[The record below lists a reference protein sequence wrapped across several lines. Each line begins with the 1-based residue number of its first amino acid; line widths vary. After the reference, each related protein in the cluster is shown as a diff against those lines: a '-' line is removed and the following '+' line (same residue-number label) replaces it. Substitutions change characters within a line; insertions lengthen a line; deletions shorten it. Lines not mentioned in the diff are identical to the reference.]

1 MERIR
6 CAINRIFPRSY
17 LWLIRFIGLIVP
29 RRLRADWRQEWEAE
43 LRHREELL
51 AEWDRLDWRNRLD
64 LLRRSVGAFWDAL
77 LLQPRRLEDEMF
89 QDLRFGVRMLLKHKG
104 FTLIAVLTLSLGI
117 GANTAIFSIVN
128 AVLLRPLPF
137 AEPERLVWFG
147 GWLGADKEQGV
158 TPADFLDYREQCRSF
173 TQIAASVS
181 DGIAMNLSGD
191 GEPERIKGG
200 YVTANYLDV
209 FGVKPTLGRTFVAEE
224 GLEGVNMEGGD
235 RVVVL
240 SRSLWQRRFGADPAI
255 INQTI
260 TLDKRNVTVIGV
272 MPPQFQHPPGVEI
285 WLPFRFPASP
295 QSAFRSREFPFLRPV
310 ARLKP
315 GVTRAQAQA
324 EVETIARRLQ
334 SLYPKTNAN
343 KSLYLMPLQE
353 RLVGNIRLT
362 LLTLLGAVGCVLL
375 IACAN
380 VANLLLARA
389 ATRQKEIAVRS
400 ALGASRGRVVRQLLT
415 ESLALALL
423 GACGGAL
430 LAKWGVRLL
439 VALSSDYLP
448 RADEVRINAT
458 VFAFTLA
465 VALLTGLLFGLA
477 PALQSS
483 RLNLT
488 EALKEGG
495 RGAGSGTRR
504 HRMLNLLVVG
514 EVALAMVLLIG
525 AGLLVNS
532 FVRLQQVNP
541 GFDEKNLLTA
551 RIDIPNPYAQPEK
564 KAQFFEQLQQSVA
577 ALPGVEAVGL
587 ITELPLAGQSAD
599 RPFRIEGRPEPLP
612 GQSPH
617 ADIRA
622 VNHDYFRAMRIPLL
636 KGRYFTEAEVRDTAK
651 VVLISE
657 ELARL
662 YFAGEDAVGQRLF
675 RGTFGKA
682 PYEEIIG
689 VVGDIRH
696 RGLDSGLRQTI
707 YSPYLGLGF
716 TNLVIRTANDP
727 VSLAAALRRE
737 VAAIDPNQ
745 PVANIKTME
754 RWVSESVAQPR
765 FRTLLLGLFSAMAL
779 LLSMVGV
786 YGVMSYA
793 VSQRTHELGIR
804 MALGARAGDVLRL
817 VIRQGMKLAL
827 AGVAIGLGAAF
838 ALTRLIKD
846 LLFGVRATDPMT
858 FAAIALLLAGVALLA
873 CYLPARRA
881 TKVDPMIALRHE

>member
-1 MERIR
+1 M
-6 CAINRIFPRSY
+6 AIPNQNRNSLWRPH
-17 LWLIRFIGLIVP
+17 LWLIAFIGLIVP

-43 LRHREELL
+43 LRYRETLL
-51 AEWDRLDWRNRLD
+51 TEWDNLNWKTKLD

-77 LLQPRRLEDEMF
+77 LLQPKRLEDEMF
-89 QDLRFGVRMLLKHKG
+89 QDLRFGLRMLLKHKG
-104 FTLIAVLTLSLGI
+104 FTAIAILTLSLGV
-117 GANTAIFSIVN
+117 GANTAIFSIVD

-137 AEPERLVWFG
+137 AEPERLLWFG
-147 GWLGADKEQGV
+147 GWAGADREQGV
-158 TPADFLDYREQCRSF
+158 TPADFLDYREQCQSF
-173 TQIAASVS
+173 TQVAASVS
-181 DGIAMNLSGD
+181 DGIPMNLSGG

-200 YVTANYLDV
+200 YVTSNYLDV
-209 FGVKPTLGRTFVAEE
+209 FGVKPAMGRTFAAEE

-240 SRSLWQRRFGADPAI
+240 SHALWERRFGADPAI

-272 MPPQFQHPPGVEI
+272 MPPQFQYPPGVEL
-285 WLPFRFPASP
+285 WLPFSFPASP
-295 QSAFRSREFPFLRPV
+295 QSAFRSREFHFLRPV

-315 GVTRAQAQA
+315 GVSRAQGQA

-343 KSLYLMPLQE
+343 QSLFLWPLQE
-353 RLVGNIRLT
+353 RMVGDIRLT

-389 ATRQKEIAVRS
+389 SARWREIAVRS
-400 ALGASRGRVVRQLLT
+400 ALGAGRGRVVRQLLT

-423 GACGGAL
+423 GGLGGMAL
-430 LAKWGVRLL
+430 ANWGVKLL
-439 VALSSDYLP
+439 VALSADYLP
-448 RADEVRINAT
+448 RADEVRINT
-458 VFAFTLA
+458 PVFGFTLA

-477 PALQSS
+477 PALQSA
-483 RLNLT
+483 RLDLM
-488 EALKEGG
+488 EALKEGAK
-495 RGAGSGTRR
+495 GAGSGARR
-504 HRMLNLLVVG
+504 HRTLNLLVVG
-514 EVALAMVLLIG
+514 EVAVAMMLLIG
-525 AGLLVNS
+525 AGLLINS
-532 FVRLQQVNP
+532 FVRLQQVSP

-564 KAQFFEQLQQSVA
+564 KQQFFEQLQQRVA
-577 ALPGVEAVGL
+577 ALPGVEAVGMV
-587 ITELPLAGQSAD
+587 TELPLAGQSSD
-599 RPFRIEGRPEPLP
+599 FNFNVEGRPEPAP

-617 ADIRA
+617 ADLRN

-636 KGRYFTEAEVRDTAK
+636 KGRSFTEADVRDNAK
-651 VVLISE
+651 VALISD

-662 YFAGEDAVGQRLF
+662 YFAGEDPLGKRLF
-675 RGTFGKA
+675 LDSIGNELF
-682 PYEEIIG
+682 EIIG
-689 VVGDIRH
+689 IVGDVRH

-707 YSPYLGLGF
+707 YFPSLRLGYA
-716 TNLVIRTANDP
+716 NLVIRTTNDP
-727 VSLAAALRRE
+727 VSLAAAVRRE
-737 VAAIDPNQ
+737 AAAIDPNQ

-765 FRTLLLGLFSAMAL
+765 FRTLLLGLFSGAAL
-779 LLSMVGV
+779 LLAMVGI
-786 YGVMSYA
+786 YGVMSYT
-793 VSQRTHELGIR
+793 VSQRVHELGVR

-817 VIRQGMKLAL
+817 VISQGMRLAL
-827 AGVAIGLGAAF
+827 AGVAIGLAAAF

-846 LLFGVRATDPMT
+846 LLFGVLATDPLT
-858 FAAIALLLAGVALLA
+858 FATITLLLTGVALVA

-881 TKVDPMIALRHE
+881 TKVDPMVALRHE

>member
-1 MERIR
+1 MGIPNQTRNSLWR
-6 CAINRIFPRSY
+6 LH
-17 LWLIRFIGLIVP
+17 LWLIRLIGVIVP

-43 LRHREELL
+43 LRHREEML
-51 AEWDRLDWRNRLD
+51 ADWDKLNWKTKLD
-64 LLRRSVGAFWDAL
+64 LLRRSLGAFWDAL
-77 LLQPRRLEDEMF
+77 LLQPKRLEDEMF
-89 QDLRFGVRMLLKHKG
+89 QDLRFGLRMLLKHKG
-104 FTLIAVLTLSLGI
+104 FTAIAILTLSLGV

-137 AEPERLVWFG
+137 AEPERLLWFG
-147 GWLGADKEQGV
+147 GWAGADKEQGV
-158 TPADFLDYREQCRSF
+158 TPADFLDYREQCQSF

-181 DGIAMNLSGD
+181 DGIPMNLSGG
-191 GEPERIKGG
+191 GEPERIAGG

-209 FGVKPTLGRTFVAEE
+209 FGVQPALGRTFAAEE

-240 SRSLWQRRFGADPAI
+240 SHALWERRFGADPAI

-272 MPPQFQHPPGVEI
+272 MPPQFQYPPGVEL
-285 WLPFRFPASP
+285 WLPFSFPASP
-295 QSAFRSREFPFLRPV
+295 QSAFRSREFHFLRPV

-315 GVTRAQAQA
+315 GVSRAQAQA

-334 SLYPKTNAN
+334 SLYPETNAN
-343 KSLYLMPLQE
+343 QSLFLWPLQE

-362 LLTLLGAVGCVLL
+362 LLTLFGAVGCVLL

-389 ATRQKEIAVRS
+389 SARGREIAVRS

-415 ESLALALL
+415 ESLALAAL
-423 GACGGAL
+423 GALGGML
-430 LAKWGVRLL
+430 LAKWGVKLL
-439 VALSSDYLP
+439 APLSADYLP

-458 VFAFTLA
+458 VFGFTLG

-477 PALQSS
+477 PALQSA
-483 RLNLT
+483 RLDLT

-495 RGAGSGTRR
+495 KGAGSGARR
-504 HRMLNLLVVG
+504 HRTLNLLVVS
-514 EVALAMVLLIG
+514 EVALAMMLLIG
-525 AGLLVNS
+525 AGLLINS
-532 FVRLQQVNP
+532 FVRLQQVSP

-551 RIDIPNPYAQPEK
+551 RIDIPDPYAQPEK
-564 KAQFFEQLQQSVA
+564 KQQFFEQLQQRVA
-577 ALPGVEAVGL
+577 ALPGVEAVGMV
-587 ITELPLAGQSAD
+587 TELPLAGQSSD
-599 RPFRIEGRPEPLP
+599 FNFNIEGRPEPAP

-617 ADIRA
+617 ADLRN

-636 KGRYFTEAEVRDTAK
+636 KGRSFTEADVRDNAK
-651 VVLISE
+651 VALISD

-662 YFAGEDAVGQRLF
+662 YFAGEDPLGKRLF
-675 RGTFGKA
+675 LGSIGK
-682 PYEEIIG
+682 ELFEIIG
-689 VVGDIRH
+689 IVGDVRH

-707 YSPYLGLGF
+707 YFPSLRLGYA
-716 TNLVIRTANDP
+716 NLVIRTTNDH
-727 VSLAAALRRE
+727 VSLAAAVRRE

-765 FRTLLLGLFSAMAL
+765 FRTLLLGLFSGAAL
-779 LLSMVGV
+779 LLAMVGI

-793 VSQRTHELGIR
+793 VSQRVHELGVR

-817 VIRQGMKLAL
+817 VIKQGMKLAL
-827 AGVAIGLGAAF
+827 AGVAIGLAAAF
-838 ALTRLIKD
+838 MLTRLIKD
-846 LLFGVRATDPMT
+846 LLFGVQATDPLT
-858 FAAIALLLAGVALLA
+858 FVTISLLLTGVALLA

-881 TKVDPMIALRHE
+881 TKVDPMVALRHE

>member
-1 MERIR
+1 MFER
-6 CAINRIFPRSY
+6 CEKPH
-17 LWLIRFIGLIVP
+17 LWLIRVIGVIVP

-43 LRHREELL
+43 LRYRETILT
-51 AEWDRLDWRNRLD
+51 EWDNLNWKTKLD
-64 LLRRSVGAFWDAL
+64 LLRRSAGAFLDAL
-77 LLQPRRLEDEMF
+77 LLQPKRLEDEMF
-89 QDLRFGVRMLLKHKG
+89 QDLRFGLRMLLKHKG
-104 FTLIAVLTLSLGI
+104 FTAIAILTLSLGV

-137 AEPERLVWFG
+137 AEPERLLWFG
-147 GWLGADKEQGV
+147 GWAGADKEQGV
-158 TPADFLDYREQCRSF
+158 TPADFLDYREQCQSF

-181 DGIAMNLSGD
+181 DGISMNLSGG

-209 FGVKPTLGRTFVAEE
+209 FGVKPAMGRTFAAEE

-240 SRSLWQRRFGADPAI
+240 SHELWRRRYGADPAI

-272 MPPQFQHPPGVEI
+272 MPPQFQHPPGVEL
-285 WLPFRFPASP
+285 WLPFSFPASP
-295 QSAFRSREFPFLRPV
+295 QSAFRSREFHFLRPV

-343 KSLYLMPLQE
+343 QSLFLWPLQE

-389 ATRQKEIAVRS
+389 SARGREIAVRS

-415 ESLALALL
+415 ESLALAAL
-423 GACGGAL
+423 GGLGGMI
-430 LAKWGVRLL
+430 LAKWGVNLM
-439 VALSSDYLP
+439 APLSADYLP

-458 VFAFTLA
+458 VFGFTSA
-465 VALLTGLLFGLA
+465 VALITGLLFGLA
-477 PALQSS
+477 PALQSA
-483 RLNLT
+483 RLDLT
-488 EALKEGG
+488 EALKDGAK
-495 RGAGSGTRR
+495 GAGSGARR
-504 HRMLNLLVVG
+504 RRTLNLLVVG
-514 EVALAMVLLIG
+514 EVALAMMLLVG
-525 AGLLVNS
+525 AGLLINS
-532 FVRLQQVNP
+532 FVRLQQVSP

-564 KAQFFEQLQQSVA
+564 KQQFFEQLRQRVA
-577 ALPGVEAVGL
+577 ALPGVEAVGMV
-587 ITELPLAGQSAD
+587 TELPLARQSAD
-599 RPFRIEGRPEPLP
+599 FNFNIEGRPDPAP

-617 ADIRA
+617 ADVRN
-622 VNHDYFRAMRIPLL
+622 VNQDYFRAMRIPLR
-636 KGRYFTEAEVRDTAK
+636 KGRNFTEAEVRENAK
-651 VVLISE
+651 VVLISD

-662 YFAGEDAVGQRLF
+662 CFAGEDPLGKRLF
-675 RGTFGKA
+675 LGSIGK
-682 PYEEIIG
+682 ELFEIIG
-689 VVGDIRH
+689 IVGDVRH
-696 RGLDSGLRQTI
+696 RGLESGLRQTI
-707 YSPYLGLGF
+707 YFPSLRLGYA
-716 TNLVIRTANDP
+716 NLAIRTTNDP
-727 VSLAAALRRE
+727 VSLAAAVRRE

-745 PVANIKTME
+745 PVADIKTME

-765 FRTLLLGLFSAMAL
+765 FRTLLLGLFSGAAL
-779 LLSMVGV
+779 LLAMVGI

-793 VSQRTHELGIR
+793 VSQRVHELGVR

-817 VIRQGMKLAL
+817 VIKQGMRLAL
-827 AGVAIGLGAAF
+827 AGVAIGLAAAF

-846 LLFGVRATDPMT
+846 LLFGVRATDPLT
-858 FAAIALLLAGVALLA
+858 FATIALLLTGVALVA

-881 TKVDPMIALRHE
+881 TKVDPLVALRHE

>member
-1 MERIR
+1 MADEARTTR
-6 CAINRIFPRSY
+6 FRFW
-17 LWLIRFIGLIVP
+17 LWLVKFIGLIVP
-29 RRLRADWRQEWEAE
+29 RRLRADWRQEWESE
-43 LRHREELL
+43 LRNREMLL
-51 AEWDRLDWRNRLD
+51 AEWDNLNWKTKLD
-64 LLRRSVGAFWDAL
+64 LLRRSAGAFWDAL

-89 QDLRFGVRMLLKHKG
+89 QDLRFGLRMLLKHKG
-104 FTLIAVLTLSLGI
+104 FTTIAILTLSLGV

-137 AEPERLVWFG
+137 AEPERLQWFG
-147 GWLGADKEQGV
+147 GWVGNDREQGV
-158 TPADFLDYREQCRSF
+158 TPADFLDYREQCQSF

-181 DGIAMNLSGD
+181 DGIAMNLSGG
-191 GEPERIKGG
+191 GEPERLKGG
-200 YVTANYLDV
+200 YVTSNYLDV
-209 FGVKPTLGRTFVAEE
+209 FGVKPALGRTFVAEE
-224 GLEGVNMEGGD
+224 VERGELVA
-235 RVVVL
+235 VL
-240 SRSLWQRRFGADPAI
+240 SHTLWERRFGADPAI

-260 TLDKRNVTVIGV
+260 TLDNRKFTVVGV
-272 MPPQFQHPPGVEI
+272 MPPQFQYPPGVEI
-285 WLPFRFPASP
+285 WQPFSFAASM
-295 QSAFRSREFPFLRPV
+295 QSAAWRSRELHFLRPI

-315 GVTRAQAQA
+315 DVSKAQAQA
-324 EVETIARRLQ
+324 EVETIAGRLQ
-334 SLYPKTNAN
+334 SLYPKTNVN
-343 KSLYLMPLQE
+343 RSLFLMPLQE

-389 ATRQKEIAVRS
+389 SARGREIAVRS

-423 GACGGAL
+423 GASGGMV
-430 LAKWGVRLL
+430 LAKWGMKLL
-439 VALSSDYLP
+439 VALSADYLP
-448 RADEVRINAT
+448 RADEIRINVT
-458 VFAFTLA
+458 VFGFTLA

-477 PALQSS
+477 PALQSA
-483 RLNLT
+483 RPNLT

-495 RGAGSGTRR
+495 RGAGGGTRR
-504 HRMLNLLVVG
+504 HRTLNLLVVG
-514 EVALAMVLLIG
+514 EVAVAVVLMIG
-525 AGLLVNS
+525 AGLLINS

-564 KAQFFEQLQQSVA
+564 KKRFFDQLQQRVA

-587 ITELPLAGQSAD
+587 ITELPLAGQTAD
-599 RPFRIEGRPEPLP
+599 LPFRIEGRPEPLP

-636 KGRYFTEAEVRDTAK
+636 KGRYFTEADVRDDAK
-651 VVLISE
+651 VLLISE

-662 YFAGEDAVGQRLF
+662 YFAGEEPVGQGIF
-675 RGTFGKA
+675 EGAFGKA
-682 PYEEIIG
+682 PYEIIG

-696 RGLDSGLRQTI
+696 RGLDSGVRQTI
-707 YSPYLGLGF
+707 YSPSLRLGY
-716 TNLVIRTANDP
+716 TNMVIRTTNDP
-727 VSLAAALRRE
+727 VSLAAAVRRE

-754 RWVSESVAQPR
+754 RWISESVAHPR
-765 FRTLLLGLFSAMAL
+765 FRTLLLGLFSGAAL
-779 LLSMVGV
+779 LIAMVGI

-793 VSQRTHELGIR
+793 VSQRVHELGVR

-817 VIRQGMKLAL
+817 VIRQGMKLAVV
-827 AGVAIGLGAAF
+827 GVAIGLVAAA

-846 LLFGVRATDPMT
+846 LLFGVQATDPLT
-858 FAAIALLLAGVALLA
+858 FATIAILLTGVALVA

-881 TKVDPMIALRHE
+881 TKVDPLVALRHE